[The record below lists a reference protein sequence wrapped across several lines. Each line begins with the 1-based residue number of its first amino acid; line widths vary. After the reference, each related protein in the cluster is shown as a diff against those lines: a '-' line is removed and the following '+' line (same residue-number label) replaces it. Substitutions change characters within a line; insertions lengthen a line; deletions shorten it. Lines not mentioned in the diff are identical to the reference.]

1 MTPKDREN
9 KENRMNGEK
18 KPIKYLENIQV
29 SKKIGKGRSE
39 IL

>member
-9 KENRMNGEK
+9 KENRMKGEK
-18 KPIKYLENIQV
+18 NPIKYLENIQV
-29 SKKIGKGRSE
+29 PKKIGKGTSV